1 MLLSNQNNLT
11 LFMRAANAMKDCYFE
26 MHFFCLHR
34 VIFLALMSTSEINI
48 PS

>member
-26 MHFFCLHR
+26 MHFFLSSQSN
-34 VIFLALMSTSEINI
+34 FLSAYVHI
-48 PS
+48 